1 MALVLPQR
9 EQAFDAHGKAAGGRR
24 LAAQLRD
31 QAVVTT
37 AGTDGALRAELV
49 GHPLEHGQVVVI
61 QPAHQ
66 ARVDPV
72 GNRRILEQL
81 LHALEMLQGFRA
93 EVVDQ
98 LRCRLDQFLQR
109 GILGVQDAQRIALQP
124 ALRLGIELIMM
135 APEIGDQVGAVAR
148 PLVAL
153 PE

>member
-1 MALVLPQR
+1 
-9 EQAFDAHGKAAGGRR
+9 
-24 LAAQLRD
+24 
-31 QAVVTT
+31 
-37 AGTDGALRAELV
+37 
-49 GHPLEHGQVVVI
+49 
-61 QPAHQ
+61 
-66 ARVDPV
+66 
-72 GNRRILEQL
+72 
-81 LHALEMLQGFRA
+81 MLQGFRA